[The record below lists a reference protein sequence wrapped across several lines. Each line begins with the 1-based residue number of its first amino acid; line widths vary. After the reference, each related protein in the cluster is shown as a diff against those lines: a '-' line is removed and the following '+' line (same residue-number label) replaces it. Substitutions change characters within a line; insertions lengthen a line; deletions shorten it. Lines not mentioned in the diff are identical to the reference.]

1 MRASGQLTKVY
12 PFLLGELSHSLKVHW
27 AARSI
32 VRVGITNKNNTFG
45 GSSIFRLVYV

>member
-27 AARSI
+27 AA
-32 VRVGITNKNNTFG
+32 KKYCEG
-45 GSSIFRLVYV
+45 GNYPQKQHFWWK